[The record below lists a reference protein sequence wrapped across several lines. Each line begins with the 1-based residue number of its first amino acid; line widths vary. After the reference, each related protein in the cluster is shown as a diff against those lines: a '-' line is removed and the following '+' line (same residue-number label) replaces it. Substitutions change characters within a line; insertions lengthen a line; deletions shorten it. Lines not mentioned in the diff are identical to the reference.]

1 MVPTILLSLGLILA
15 MCRVLDNQSYLR
27 GRGEMRRR
35 YRPNHGPDPYERSL
49 RGENKRLMCAAII
62 FATGLAAKLTIF
74 S

>member
-49 RGENKRLMCAAII
+49 RGENKRLMCAALVFGVVLIVNI
-62 FATGLAAKLTIF
+62 TLL